1 MRSFVNLRPL
11 KAEFIGFRYIDSC
24 SVVQPSKERC
34 PHGIWLTTAAR
45 RSIFVVKKRVSSQHR
60 HLFATGRVI
69 KAPKKITLLP
79 EPKGLPLGCAWALP
93 SSQGRSPKKMCHCG
107 QLKRNIYSVQE
118 CLTFVFD
125 KIGAIKVKV
134 LFIFQGFTNVP
145 LYKLMQHRPKVASPD
160 LKDVNDQ

>member
-60 HLFATGRVI
+60 HLVATGRVI
-69 KAPKKITLLP
+69 KAPKKITLFS
-79 EPKGLPLGCAWALP
+79 K
-93 SSQGRSPKKMCHCG
+93 QI
-107 QLKRNIYSVQE
+107 LKRGDSVGE
-118 CLTFVFD
+118 SDFRFLTFTD
-125 KIGAIKVKV
+125 
-134 LFIFQGFTNVP
+134 IFS
-145 LYKLMQHRPKVASPD
+145 LYA
-160 LKDVNDQ
+160 